1 MTRRSIM
8 DISVENK
15 GRDCFDVR
23 IGGIDEGQTPTTR
36 LPYYTKVMNHVIARM
51 DDYYGADG
59 LVGTEWKFAE
69 DNEDEIEAIIEACWS
84 ADADVPSDADIT
96 DNVERWLKE
105 II

>member
-1 MTRRSIM
+1 MN
-8 DISVENK
+8 ISVENK
-15 GRDCFDVR
+15 GRDGFELR

-36 LPYYTKVMNHVIARM
+36 LPYYTKAMNHVIARM

-59 LVGTEWKFAE
+59 LVCTEWKFAE
-69 DNEDEIEAIIEACWS
+69 DNEDEIETIIEVRWS
-84 ADADVPSDADIT
+84 ADADVPSDVDLT

>member
-1 MTRRSIM
+1 MN
-8 DISVENK
+8 ISVEEK
-15 GRDCFDVR
+15 GRDGFDVR

-51 DDYYGADG
+51 DDCYGADG

-84 ADADVPSDADIT
+84 ADANVPSDTDMT

>member
-1 MTRRSIM
+1 MN
-8 DISVENK
+8 ISVEEK
-15 GRDCFDVR
+15 GRDYFDIR

-36 LPYYTKVMNHVIARM
+36 LSYYTKAMNHVVSRM

-59 LVGTEWKFAE
+59 LVCTEWKFAE
-69 DNEDEIEAIIEACWS
+69 DNEDEIETIIEVRWS
-84 ADADVPSDADIT
+84 ADADVLSDIDIT